1 MKNWWILGKI
11 QQDLTP
17 SKLKKKKCFFRSVF
31 LIYTFLETS
40 WEHETK
46 TGFSIMLFP
55 KWGKKN
61 WLQTTANEIVIMVL
75 IHLPNSKNLSNLIK
89 SEFCPLFNLSLLV
102 FLVSKI
108 ENLCCSVELP
118 CVSYH
123 WELSSIK
130 ISKISFFEFLD
141 IFHQNQPKCTLWRT
155 ILSRC

>member
-1 MKNWWILGKI
+1 MRAWN
-11 QQDLTP
+11 QN
-17 SKLKKKKCFFRSVF
+17 R
-31 LIYTFLETS
+31 
-40 WEHETK
+40 
-46 TGFSIMLFP
+46 LFNYVIP
-55 KWGKKN
+55 QVMKKN

-89 SEFCPLFNLSLLV
+89 SEFCPLFKLSLLV

-141 IFHQNQPKCTLWRT
+141 IFHQNQPEWAGEPYAQESFVIQNLHYRQKWNITFALYEVKWVFS
-155 ILSRC
+155 IEFFVM

>member
-1 MKNWWILGKI
+1 MRAWN
-11 QQDLTP
+11 QN
-17 SKLKKKKCFFRSVF
+17 R
-31 LIYTFLETS
+31 
-40 WEHETK
+40 
-46 TGFSIMLFP
+46 LFNYVIP
-55 KWGKKN
+55 QVMKKN

-89 SEFCPLFNLSLLV
+89 SEFCPLFKLSLLV

-141 IFHQNQPKCTLWRT
+141 IFHQNQPEWCRWRALECS
-155 ILSRC
+155 IHLVQLFAQQFFYLLIHFLQFYEFQ

>member
-1 MKNWWILGKI
+1 M
-11 QQDLTP
+11 
-17 SKLKKKKCFFRSVF
+17 
-31 LIYTFLETS
+31 
-40 WEHETK
+40 
-46 TGFSIMLFP
+46 
-55 KWGKKN
+55 KKN

-89 SEFCPLFNLSLLV
+89 SEFCPLFKLSLLV

-141 IFHQNQPKCTLWRT
+141 IFHQNQPECLKYSPDMTLQLPRLFAHLTTKRVSWIFIKKCRTKQNFEVRCLVTALFLAKEVAKYRKSTLWHA
-155 ILSRC
+155 

>member
-1 MKNWWILGKI
+1 MRAWN
-11 QQDLTP
+11 QN
-17 SKLKKKKCFFRSVF
+17 R
-31 LIYTFLETS
+31 
-40 WEHETK
+40 
-46 TGFSIMLFP
+46 LFNYVIP
-55 KWGKKN
+55 QVMKKN

-89 SEFCPLFNLSLLV
+89 SEFCPLFKLSLLV

-141 IFHQNQPKCTLWRT
+141 IFHQNQPECVCEMTFCFFKLFSQQFFLQNQTVANFLQYKRATLSNKMT
-155 ILSRC
+155 YTFPSRVE

>member
-1 MKNWWILGKI
+1 MG
-11 QQDLTP
+11 
-17 SKLKKKKCFFRSVF
+17 KKKWFFFISFFDLHFFGDQLRA
-31 LIYTFLETS
+31 
-40 WEHETK
+40 WNQNR
-46 TGFSIMLFP
+46 LFNYVIP
-55 KWGKKN
+55 QVMKKN

-89 SEFCPLFNLSLLV
+89 SEFCPLFKLSLLV

-141 IFHQNQPKCTLWRT
+141 IFHQNQPEWASNGVSRVKN
-155 ILSRC
+155 ILTARI

>member
-1 MKNWWILGKI
+1 MRAWN
-11 QQDLTP
+11 QN
-17 SKLKKKKCFFRSVF
+17 R
-31 LIYTFLETS
+31 
-40 WEHETK
+40 
-46 TGFSIMLFP
+46 LFNYVIP
-55 KWGKKN
+55 QVMKKN

-89 SEFCPLFNLSLLV
+89 SEFCPLFKLSLLV

-141 IFHQNQPKCTLWRT
+141 IFHQNQPECTFGGDCMSSKFCANQCFWL
-155 ILSRC
+155 LSLLHAVLICT